1 MMQRQFVSSGRI
13 RSVGWSDNTLEVEFK
28 DGAVYQYHGVSE
40 SEYQAFIRSGS
51 LGSALSRLDKIHPY
65 NSV

>member
-28 DGAVYQYHGVSE
+28 DGAV
-40 SEYQAFIRSGS
+40 
-51 LGSALSRLDKIHPY
+51 
-65 NSV
+65 